1 MKKVL
6 EDKPFLESKRL
17 KLRQWQE
24 SDLIAFAKLNSDPK
38 VMEFF
43 PNPLD
48 REQSD
53 KLAERLKVNISENA
67 YGFWAL
73 ELVEN
78 NTFIGFVGLNKVEV
92 GTGIPDAPMVE
103 IGWRLDA
110 SHWGKG
116 YAPEAAKLAL
126 DYAFRELKL
135 DEVYSFTSL
144 LNEPSQRVMQ
154 KIGMQNTNQD
164 FDHEKLEEGHR
175 LKRHCLYRISS
186 DDWLLS
192 K

>member
-1 MKKVL
+1 MKEVK
-6 EDKPFLESKRL
+6 EGKAFLESKRL

-24 SDLIAFAKLNSDPK
+24 SDLVAFAKLNSDPK
-38 VMEFF
+38 VMKFF
-43 PNPLD
+43 PNPLG

-53 KLAERLKVNISENA
+53 KLAERLKANISENN
-67 YGFWAL
+67 YGLWAV
-73 ELVEN
+73 ELVES

-164 FDHEKLEEGHR
+164 FDHGMLEEGHR
-175 LKRHCLYRISS
+175 LRRHCLYRISS
-186 DDWLLS
+186 DDWLLT

>member
-1 MKKVL
+1 MKEVK
-6 EDKPFLESKRL
+6 EGKAFLESKRL
-17 KLRQWQE
+17 KLRQWQA
-24 SDLIAFAKLNSDPK
+24 SDLVAFAKLNSDPK

-43 PNPLD
+43 PNPLG

-53 KLAERLKVNISENA
+53 KLAERLKANISENA
-67 YGFWAL
+67 YGLWAL
-73 ELVEN
+73 ELVES

-92 GTGIPDAPMVE
+92 GTGIPHAPMVE

-116 YAPEAAKLAL
+116 YASEAAKLAL

-164 FDHEKLEEGHR
+164 FDHGMLEEGHR
-175 LKRHCLYRISS
+175 LRRHCLYRISS
-186 DDWLLS
+186 DDWPLS